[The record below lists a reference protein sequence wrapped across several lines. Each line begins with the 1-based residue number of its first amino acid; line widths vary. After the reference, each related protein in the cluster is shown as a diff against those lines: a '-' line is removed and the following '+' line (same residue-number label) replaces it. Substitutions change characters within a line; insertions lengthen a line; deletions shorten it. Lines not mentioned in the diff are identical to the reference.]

1 MTTKISPYK
10 LTRLLTLHF
19 QGYGQVQIAQK
30 LNIDQSTVS
39 LYIARFCMQS
49 QEEGLMAASKEAG
62 IMNLIAALHS
72 LAAELKASKLTA
84 EEGKLGLKTRLKLE
98 KYGVEEERYPELIQA
113 TAKMKD
119 AGFLESALKL
129 ALLEKQ
135 TGMSYGEITEK
146 YEAVMGQIEQQS
158 KKLDDFKAATAK
170 QQSALKSIED
180 KREVREKEWKAY
192 LQQTGMNM
200 MRINVV
206 EKLSA
211 ILKKSGVKDSE
222 LETYIQRQQ
231 ELDTSDVDIKLFGK
245 IAHQAAATTSVD
257 GGKQL
262 LSMLT
267 EYGGLQATI
276 GKLNADKMDLE
287 KQSAGLREKV
297 NEKNR
302 IVAEIGRLATQR
314 SVLTAEVKDLQGKA
328 KIKDRLEFDIK
339 SLDQIRQEVEIDV
352 KSLQNQKSTLEDEVV
367 ATKSKLTELQPLKT
381 EHQELI
387 GKIAGL
393 DKVFTEKSKQFELF
407 KAFLGFLQNTT
418 TEALDKF
425 IRLAPGMVQ
434 WAKEGKHSTELIEKR
449 LLDHLTMGQMNVY
462 SCMVCDTRFFVD
474 SAPKWKEKFICP
486 NCNNDVAVVI
496 KTNAHDLLSQMAG
509 KPIQGRPIYYPINKS
524 VK

>member
-1 MTTKISPYK
+1 MTTRISPYK

-19 QGYGQVQIAQK
+19 EGYNQVQIAQK

-49 QEEGLMAASKEAG
+49 QEEGLMAASKEVG

-72 LAAELKASKLTA
+72 LAAELQASKLTA
-84 EEGKLGLKTRLKLE
+84 EEAKLGLKTRLKLE
-98 KYGVEEERYPELIQA
+98 KHGVEEQRYPELIQA
-113 TAKMKD
+113 AAKMKD
-119 AGFLESALKL
+119 EGFLESALKL

-146 YEAVMGQIEQQS
+146 YEAVMGQIEQRS
-158 KKLDDFKAATAK
+158 KKLDDLKAAVTH
-170 QQSALKSIED
+170 QQSQLKAIGG

-200 MRINVV
+200 MRINAV

-231 ELDTSDVDIKLFGK
+231 ELDTSGIDIKLFGK
-245 IAHQAAATTSVD
+245 IASQAATAMSAD

-262 LSMLT
+262 LSMLI

-276 GKLNADKMDLE
+276 VKLNADKTDLE
-287 KQSAGLREKV
+287 KQSVGLREKV

-314 SVLTAEVKDLQGKA
+314 GVLTAEVKDLQGRA
-328 KIKDRLEFDIK
+328 KIKYRLEFDIK
-339 SLDQIRQEVEIDV
+339 SLDRIRQEAEIDV

-367 ATKSKLTELQPLKT
+367 ATKSKLTELHPLKT
-381 EHQELI
+381 EHEELI

-393 DKVFTEKSKQFELF
+393 DKVFAEKSKQFELF

-425 IRLAPGMVQ
+425 VRLAPAMVQ
-434 WAKEGKHSTELIEKR
+434 WAKEGKYSTELIRKG
-449 LLDHLTMGQMNVY
+449 LLDNLTMGQMNLY
-462 SCMVCDTRFFVD
+462 SCLVCNIRFFVD
-474 SAPKWKEKFICP
+474 SAPTWKEKFNCP
-486 NCNNDVAVVI
+486 NCNNSAAVQI
-496 KTNAHDLLSQMAG
+496 KTDAYGLLSQMAE
-509 KPIQGRPIYYPINKS
+509 KPIQGQPVFYP
-524 VK
+524 VKKPVK